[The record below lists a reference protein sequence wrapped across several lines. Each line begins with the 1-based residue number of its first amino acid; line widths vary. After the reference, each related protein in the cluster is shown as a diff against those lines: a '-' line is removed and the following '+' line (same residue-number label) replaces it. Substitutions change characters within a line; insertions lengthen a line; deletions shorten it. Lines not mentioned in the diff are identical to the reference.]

1 MGGFGEGVMKHRSVF
16 LVGLMAVGKSS
27 VGRQL
32 ADELGYAFYDSDQE
46 VETRAG
52 AEIAWIFDVEGEE
65 GFRERET
72 QVINELTPM
81 DGIVLATGGGVVLR
95 EENRHVLSDRGHV
108 AYLTSPVN
116 LLAERTRKD
125 PRRPLLRDVD
135 PATTLETF
143 ARERG
148 PLYERIA
155 DRTFVTGG
163 SSVRKIAQ
171 EVAEWH
177 RESIGASSA

>member
-1 MGGFGEGVMKHRSVF
+1 MKHTSVF

-32 ADELGYAFYDSDQE
+32 ADELGYSFYDSDHE
-46 VETRAG
+46 IEIRAG
-52 AEIAWIFDVEGEE
+52 AEIAWIFDVEGEN

-81 DGIVLATGGGVVLR
+81 DRIVLAPGGGVVLR
-95 EENRHVLSDRGHV
+95 EENRRVLSNRGYV
-108 AYLTSPVN
+108 AYLTSPIS

-125 PRRPLLRDVD
+125 RRRPLLRDVD
-135 PATTLETF
+135 PAATLETF

-148 PLYERIA
+148 PLYESVA
-155 DRTFVTGG
+155 DCTFMTDG
-163 SSVRKIAQ
+163 SSIRKVAR
-171 EVAEWH
+171 EVAQWYRDAIEKA
-177 RESIGASSA
+177 ES